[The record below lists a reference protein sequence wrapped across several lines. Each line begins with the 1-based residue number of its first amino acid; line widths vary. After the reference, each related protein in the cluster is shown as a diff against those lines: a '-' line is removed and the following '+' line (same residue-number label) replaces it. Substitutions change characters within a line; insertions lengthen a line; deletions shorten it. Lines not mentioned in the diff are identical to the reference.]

1 MWTSERNRNRPVG
14 EPLAELGRVTLG
26 GDPAGVTMGGE
37 RRWLPVY
44 GPGGYCWRPT
54 VDDKVLVLKTGAQ
67 GETPCILGKQQQ
79 LEELQPGEVRLTGG
93 ESGILLGQ
101 DRLELTGTLWING
114 QTLEHIVTSIVM
126 SLLG

>member
-1 MWTSERNRNRPVG
+1 MG
-14 EPLAELGRVTLG
+14 EAPAELGRVTLG

-54 VDDKVLVLKTGAQ
+54 VDDKVLVLKTGSQ
-67 GETPCILGKQQQ
+67 GESPCILGKQQQ
-79 LEELQPGEVRLTGG
+79 LDELQPGEVRLTGG

-101 DRLELTGTLWING
+101 DKLELTGAVRING
-114 QTLEHIVTSIVM
+114 RTLESIITEIVLELI
-126 SLLG
+126 G